1 MCGSLVIF
9 GAVFSRRFQPPLF
22 GVSFT
27 SLMEMLTMLIQIE
40 EGTHG
45 ANWVVK
51 LDNYPVK
58 CRSWDEARE
67 FADKMTSR
75 INAPHPLPG
84 RFTSSSVNQTA
95 APGR

>member
-1 MCGSLVIF
+1 
-9 GAVFSRRFQPPLF
+9 
-22 GVSFT
+22 
-27 SLMEMLTMLIQIE
+27 MLIQIE

-45 ANWVVK
+45 ASWIVK

-75 INAPHPLPG
+75 INAPHTLPG
-84 RFTSSSVNQTA
+84 QFNGSVAHQA
-95 APGR
+95 QSPGH

>member
-1 MCGSLVIF
+1 
-9 GAVFSRRFQPPLF
+9 
-22 GVSFT
+22 
-27 SLMEMLTMLIQIE
+27 MLIQIA

-45 ANWVVK
+45 ASWIVK

-75 INAPHPLPG
+75 INAPHTLPG
-84 RFTSSSVNQTA
+84 RFNSSVANQA
-95 APGR
+95 SSPGR

>member
-1 MCGSLVIF
+1 
-9 GAVFSRRFQPPLF
+9 
-22 GVSFT
+22 
-27 SLMEMLTMLIQIE
+27 MLIQIE

-45 ANWVVK
+45 ASWIVK

-75 INAPHPLPG
+75 INAPHTLPG
-84 RFTSSSVNQTA
+84 RFNSSVANQA
-95 APGR
+95 SSPGR